1 MSFQRRFLA
10 VEGYAL
16 YKTEQDA
23 REEAGK
29 DWSKT
34 RLAYSISRLKVCGKK
49 DEMHSSHLR

>member
-1 MSFQRRFLA
+1 MIKQIISIPCHFKGGYLA

-29 DWSKT
+29 D
-34 RLAYSISRLKVCGKK
+34 
-49 DEMHSSHLR
+49 